1 VVFASLEFL
10 AVFLPAFLLL
20 YALTPA
26 RAKNTLLLLSSWLF
40 YGWWSP
46 LFLLLFIALTA
57 LAWVGGL
64 LVERAQQQ
72 RRKAVLV
79 ALIALNLGVLAWFK
93 YANIVVETFSA
104 AIVHAGAMPL
114 AWQRIALPIGLSF
127 TVLQAISYF
136 VDIYRGRFP
145 AERRPIDFATYLAMF
160 GHLVAGPIIRYD
172 WIRQRLAHRSMR
184 WSGFARGARRFMI
197 GMAMKVLVADTLAP
211 VVDQVFAS
219 AEPSFIDAWLGCLA
233 YTLQLFFD
241 FAGYSAMA
249 IGIGAMLGF
258 RFPEN
263 FNAPYL
269 ARNVAEFWRRWHISL
284 SSWLRDY
291 LYVPLG
297 GSRQGNGRTV
307 ANLVLT
313 MGIGGLWHGADS
325 WNFLYWGL
333 AHGAALSV
341 VHLWR
346 QRGPH
351 LPSLPSPI
359 AHAATLLFVML
370 GWTLFRSP
378 DLATAGRMLGG
389 QFGLQGLGLG
399 AALSNMLR
407 VPVLLAYALGIA
419 WVIAPAVVARR
430 RHAGAA
436 FALAASLLPIAG
448 FVLAMALVASR
459 GTVPFLY
466 FQF

>member
-1 VVFASLEFL
+1 MVFASLEFL

-64 LVERAQQQ
+64 LVERAQQ

-307 ANLVLT
+307 TNLMLT

-346 QRGPH
+346 QRGPY
-351 LPSLPSPI
+351 LPSLPSPV

>member
-1 VVFASLEFL
+1 MVFASLEFL
-10 AVFLPAFLLL
+10 AVFLPLFLLL
-20 YALTPA
+20 YAATPA
-26 RAKNTLLLLSSWLF
+26 RAKNALLLAASWLF

-57 LAWVGGL
+57 LAWAGGL
-64 LVERAQQQ
+64 MVEHAPPR

-79 ALIALNLGVLAWFK
+79 VLIAANLGVLAWFK
-93 YANIVVETFSA
+93 YANIVVETLSA

-136 VDIYRGRFP
+136 VDIHRGRFR
-145 AERRPIDFATYLAMF
+145 AERRPVDFATYLAMF

-184 WSGFARGARRFMI
+184 WSGFSRGARRFMI

-211 VVDQVFAS
+211 VADQVFAS
-219 AEPSFIDAWLGCLA
+219 ADPSFADAWLGCLA
-233 YTLQLFFD
+233 YSLQLFFD

-297 GSRQGNGRTV
+297 GSRRGNGRTV
-307 ANLVLT
+307 ANLMLT

-346 QRGPH
+346 QRGPR
-351 LPSLPSPI
+351 LPAPL

-378 DLATAGRMLGG
+378 DLATAGAMLGG
-389 QFGLQGLGLG
+389 QFGLHGLALG
-399 AALSNMLR
+399 DALSNTLR
-407 VPVLLAYALGIA
+407 APVVLAYLLGIA
-419 WVIAPAVVARR
+419 WVIAPAAMAHR
-430 RHAGAA
+430 RHAGTA
-436 FALAASLLPIAG
+436 FALAAGIAPIAG
-448 FVLAMALVASR
+448 FLLSMALVASR

>member
-1 VVFASLEFL
+1 MVFASLEFL
-10 AVFLPAFLLL
+10 AVFLPVFLLL
-20 YALTPA
+20 YAVTPA

-57 LAWVGGL
+57 LAWAGGL
-64 LVERAQQQ
+64 WVERAGP
-72 RRKAVLV
+72 RRKALM
-79 ALIALNLGVLAWFK
+79 AGLIALNLGVLAWFK

-104 AIVHAGAMPL
+104 AIVHAGAMPVE
-114 AWQRIALPIGLSF
+114 WQRIALPIGLSF

-136 VDIYRGRFP
+136 VDIHRGKFP

-184 WSGFARGARRFMI
+184 WAGFAKGARRFMV

-219 AEPSFIDAWLGCLA
+219 SSPSFVDAWLGCLA

-263 FNAPYL
+263 FHAPYL
-269 ARNVAEFWRRWHISL
+269 ARNVADFWRRWHISL

-297 GSRQGNGRTV
+297 GSRRGHGRTV
-307 ANLVLT
+307 LNLMIT

-333 AHGAALSV
+333 AHGAALSM

-346 QRGPH
+346 GRG
-351 LPSLPSPI
+351 PSLPAPL

-389 QFGLQGLGLG
+389 QFGLHGMALGP
-399 AALSNMLR
+399 ALSNALR
-407 VPVLLAYALGIA
+407 APVVLAYLLGIV
-419 WVIAPAVVARR
+419 WVIAPALVPRR
-430 RHAGAA
+430 SHASHA
-436 FALAASLLPIAG
+436 FAVAGTLAPVCGFLLA
-448 FVLAMALVASR
+448 FALVASR

>member
-1 VVFASLEFL
+1 MVFASLEFL
-10 AVFLPAFLLL
+10 SVFLPAFLLL

-26 RAKNTLLLLSSWLF
+26 RAKNIVLLLASWLF

-57 LAWVGGL
+57 LAWAGGL
-64 LVERAQQQ
+64 LVERAGPG
-72 RRKAVLV
+72 RRGMLV
-79 ALIALNLGVLAWFK
+79 AFIVLNLGVLAWFK
-93 YANIVVETFSA
+93 YANIVVETFNA
-104 AIVHAGAMPL
+104 ALAHAGAMPVE
-114 AWQRIALPIGLSF
+114 WQRIALPIGLSF
-127 TVLQAISYF
+127 TVLQAISYL
-136 VDIYRGRFP
+136 VDVHRGRFP

-172 WIRQRLAHRSMR
+172 WVRQRLAHRAVHASA
-184 WSGFARGARRFMI
+184 FATGARRFMI
-197 GMAMKVLVADTLAP
+197 GMTMKVLVADTLSP
-211 VVDQVFAS
+211 VVEHVFS
-219 AEPSFIDAWLGCLA
+219 AAHPSLADAWLGCLA

-263 FNAPYL
+263 FDRPYL
-269 ARNVAEFWRRWHISL
+269 ARNLAEFWRRWHISL

-297 GSRQGNGRTV
+297 GSRKGTRRTV
-307 ANLVLT
+307 LNLMLT
-313 MGIGGLWHGADS
+313 MAIGGLWHGADS

-333 AHGAALSV
+333 AQGVGLSV
-341 VHLWR
+341 VHLCR
-346 QRGPH
+346 ARGLG
-351 LPSLPSPI
+351 LPAPL
-359 AHAATLLFVML
+359 AHAATMLFVML
-370 GWTLFRSP
+370 GWTLFRAP
-378 DLATAGRMLGG
+378 DFAVACDMLAG
-389 QFGLQGLGLG
+389 QFGAHGVALG

-407 VPVLLAYALGIA
+407 PPVVLAYMLGIA
-419 WVIAPAVVARR
+419 WVLAPALVGAR
-430 RHAGAA
+430 RHAGNGGA
-436 FALAASLLPIAG
+436 ALATLAPIAG
-448 FVLAMALVASR
+448 FLLSLALVSSR

>member
-20 YALTPA
+20 YAVTPA
-26 RAKNTLLLLSSWLF
+26 RAKNALLLLASWLF

-57 LAWVGGL
+57 LAWAGGL
-64 LVERAQQQ
+64 LVERAG
-72 RRKAVLV
+72 RHRKAVMVALV
-79 ALIALNLGVLAWFK
+79 AVNLGVLAWFK
-93 YANIVVETFSA
+93 YANIVVETLGA
-104 AIVHAGAMPL
+104 ALAHGGAMPL
-114 AWQRIALPIGLSF
+114 EWQRIALPIGLSF

-136 VDIYRGRFP
+136 VDIYRGKFP
-145 AERRPIDFATYLAMF
+145 AERRPVDFATYLAMF

-184 WSGFARGARRFMI
+184 WAGFARGARRFMV

-211 VVDQVFAS
+211 VVDAVFTS
-219 AEPSFIDAWLGCLA
+219 ADPSFADAWLGCLA

-269 ARNVAEFWRRWHISL
+269 ARNISDFWRRWHISL

-297 GSRQGNGRTV
+297 GSRRGTGRTV
-307 ANLVLT
+307 ANLMIT

-341 VHLWR
+341 AHLWR
-346 QRGPH
+346 SSLQGPR
-351 LPSLPSPI
+351 LPAPL

-378 DLATAGRMLGG
+378 DLAVAGRMLAG
-389 QFGLQGLGLG
+389 QFGLHGMALG

-407 VPVLLAYALGIA
+407 TPVVLAYVLGIA
-419 WVIAPAVVARR
+419 WVIAPAVKLPRWHAGPVL
-430 RHAGAA
+430 AGAA
-436 FALAASLLPIAG
+436 ALVPAVAFLLSL
-448 FVLAMALVASR
+448 ALVAGR

>member
-1 VVFASLEFL
+1 MVFASLEFL

-20 YALTPA
+20 YAVTPA
-26 RAKNTLLLLSSWLF
+26 RAKNALLLVSSWFF

-57 LAWVGGL
+57 LAWAGGL
-64 LVERAQQQ
+64 LVERAG
-72 RRKAVLV
+72 RHRTAVMAVL
-79 ALIALNLGVLAWFK
+79 IAVNLGVLAWFK

-104 AIVHAGAMPL
+104 ALVHAGAMPIE
-114 AWQRIALPIGLSF
+114 WQRIALPIGLSF

-136 VDIYRGRFP
+136 VDIHRGKFP
-145 AERRPIDFATYLAMF
+145 AERRPVDFATYLAMF

-172 WIRQRLAHRSMR
+172 WIRQRLAHRAMH
-184 WSGFARGARRFMI
+184 WAGFARGARRFMI

-219 AEPSFIDAWLGCLA
+219 ADPSFVDAWLGCLA

-263 FNAPYL
+263 FHAPYL
-269 ARNVAEFWRRWHISL
+269 ARNVADFWRRWHISL

-297 GSRQGNGRTV
+297 GSRRGNGRTV
-307 ANLVLT
+307 ANLLIT
-313 MGIGGLWHGADS
+313 MSIGGLWHGADS

-346 QRGPH
+346 GRGPR
-351 LPSLPSPI
+351 LPAPL

-389 QFGLQGLGLG
+389 QFGLHGMGLGP
-399 AALSNMLR
+399 ALSNALR
-407 VPVLLAYALGIA
+407 MPVVLAYLLGMA
-419 WVIAPAVVARR
+419 WVVAPAVLARR
-430 RHAGAA
+430 RRASSA
-436 FALAASLLPIAG
+436 FAVAFTVAGTLAPVCGFLLA
-448 FVLAMALVASR
+448 FALVASR

>member
-20 YALTPA
+20 YAVTPA
-26 RAKNTLLLLSSWLF
+26 RAKNALLLLASWLF

-57 LAWVGGL
+57 LAWAGGL
-64 LVERAQQQ
+64 LVERAG
-72 RRKAVLV
+72 RHRKAVMVALV
-79 ALIALNLGVLAWFK
+79 AVNLGVLAWFK
-93 YANIVVETFSA
+93 YANILVETLGA
-104 AIVHAGAMPL
+104 ALAHGGAMPL
-114 AWQRIALPIGLSF
+114 EWQRIVLPIGLSF

-136 VDIYRGRFP
+136 VDIYRGKFP
-145 AERRPIDFATYLAMF
+145 AERRPVDFATYLAMF

-172 WIRQRLAHRSMR
+172 WIRQRLAHRAMR
-184 WSGFARGARRFMI
+184 WAGFARGARRFMV

-211 VVDQVFAS
+211 VVDAVFTS
-219 AEPSFIDAWLGCLA
+219 ADPSFADAWLGCLA

-269 ARNVAEFWRRWHISL
+269 ARNISDFWRRWHISL

-297 GSRQGNGRTV
+297 GSRRGNGRTV
-307 ANLVLT
+307 ANLMIT
-313 MGIGGLWHGADS
+313 MGVGGLWHGADS

-341 VHLWR
+341 AHLWR
-346 QRGPH
+346 SSLQGPR
-351 LPSLPSPI
+351 LPAPL

-378 DLATAGRMLGG
+378 DLAVAGRMLAG
-389 QFGLQGLGLG
+389 QFGLHGMALG

-407 VPVLLAYALGIA
+407 TPVVLAYVLGIA
-419 WVIAPAVVARR
+419 WVIAPAVKLPRWHAGPVL
-430 RHAGAA
+430 AGAA
-436 FALAASLLPIAG
+436 ALVPAVAFLLSL
-448 FVLAMALVASR
+448 ALVAGR

>member
-64 LVERAQQQ
+64 LVERAQQ

-346 QRGPH
+346 QRGPY
-351 LPSLPSPI
+351 LPSLPSPV